1 MSARTLKTW
10 GDIKLATLQKL
21 FSSNGTQIVA
31 DSSTSEYINA
41 MPQACMEALQ
51 MLATVGKFII
61 KEYDIQVEQYQNL
74 LNTGYSQ
81 YRLCDESIEFTAKN
95 VGTWYFEILGEAD
108 LTFIVDG
115 TVQPTTHIVSDLNS
129 FSTFKATGSPL
140 IGELTMRITASTPV
154 MIKNVCMLHEHFNPD
169 DDGAYIPSY
178 GEYLYFRLPEL
189 IEDYYQLAEDDIYY
203 VNPSNEPSYIAANNI
218 YQEANNTLVIP
229 RSKPG
234 TYRVY
239 YKAYPEQIDLT
250 TADDY
255 ELPLDPEVATLLPL
269 YMASQLYKDDDNAIA
284 TVYRNEFEV
293 AFERLQ
299 NGSNIPRKEEFVS
312 TSGW

>member
-51 MLATVGKFII
+51 MLATVGKFMI

-81 YRLCDESIEFTAKN
+81 YRLCDESMEFTAKN
-95 VGTWYFEILGEAD
+95 VGTYYFEILGAVD
-108 LTFIVDG
+108 FTLIVDG
-115 TVQPTTHIVSDLNS
+115 VANPTETIT
-129 FSTFKATGSPL
+129 STDGKFTAFKATTSGPAADELTLRFDAGSPV
-140 IGELTMRITASTPV
+140 I
-154 MIKNVCMLHEHFNPD
+154 IKNVCMTHEYFNTEEN
-169 DDGAYIPSY
+169 IPQY

-203 VNPSNEPSYIAANNI
+203 INPSNEPSYIAANNI
-218 YQEANNTLVIP
+218 YQEANNTIVL
-229 RSKPG
+229 RRDKPG
-234 TYRVY
+234 TYRIY
-239 YKAYPEQIDLT
+239 YKAYPEQIDLST
-250 TADDY
+250 QDDY

>member
-21 FSSNGTQIVA
+21 FSSNGTQIIS

-41 MPQACMEALQ
+41 MPQTCMEALQ

-61 KEYDIQVEQYQNL
+61 KEFEIQNEVYENRL
-74 LNTGYSQ
+74 STGFSQ
-81 YRLCDESIEFTAKN
+81 FRLCEESMTFTAKN
-95 VGTWYFEILGEAD
+95 VGSYYLDVLGAVTIERYENGILVSTEN
-108 LTFIVDG
+108 VD
-115 TVQPTTHIVSDLNS
+115 TTS
-129 FSTFKATGSPL
+129 FTAIRDTLPSVVD
-140 IGELTMRITASTPV
+140 ELTLVITAGVPAI
-154 MIKNVCMLHEHFNPD
+154 IKNVCMYREHFADAEHVPQ
-169 DDGAYIPSY
+169 Y
-178 GEYLYFRLPEL
+178 GEYLYFCLPEL

-203 VNPSNEPSYIAANNI
+203 INPANQPTYLAANNL
-218 YQEANNTLVIP
+218 YQEANNTLVLK
-229 RSKPG
+229 RSQPG

-239 YKAYPEQIDLT
+239 YKAYPDQITLDT
-250 TADDY
+250 PDDY

-269 YMASQLYKDDDNAIA
+269 YMASQLYKDDDNSIA

-312 TSGW
+312 NTGWV

>member
-41 MPQACMEALQ
+41 MPQTCMEALQ
-51 MLATVGKFII
+51 MLATVGKFIV
-61 KEYDIQVEQYQNL
+61 KEFDYQNEAFTNL
-74 LNTGYSQ
+74 LATGFSQ
-81 YRLCDESIEFTAKN
+81 YRLYDE
-95 VGTWYFEILGEAD
+95 V
-108 LTFIVDG
+108 
-115 TVQPTTHIVSDLNS
+115 
-129 FSTFKATGSPL
+129 
-140 IGELTMRITASTPV
+140 LTMKAQNAGSFYFDALGAFDVEVYFDGVLDRTLNVNTNAFEGVSGTFASQGEIELRFIGPDDHSV
-154 MIKNVCMLHEHFNPD
+154 MVKNIAIYHERFPD
-169 DDGAYIPSY
+169 DDTVSPY
-178 GEYLYFRLPEL
+178 GEYVYLHLPDM

-203 VNPSNEPSYIAANNI
+203 INPSNEPTYIAATKI
-218 YQEANNTLVIP
+218 YQEANNTLVL
-229 RSKPG
+229 RRDQPG

-312 TSGW
+312 STGW

>member
-51 MLATVGKFII
+51 MLATVGKFIV
-61 KEYDIQVEQYQNL
+61 KEFDYQNEAFTNL
-74 LNTGYSQ
+74 LATGFSQ
-81 YRLCDESIEFTAKN
+81 YRLYDE
-95 VGTWYFEILGEAD
+95 V
-108 LTFIVDG
+108 
-115 TVQPTTHIVSDLNS
+115 
-129 FSTFKATGSPL
+129 
-140 IGELTMRITASTPV
+140 LTMKAQNAGSFYFDALGLFDVEVYFDGVLDRTLNVNTNAFEGVSGTFATQGEIELRFIGPDNHPV
-154 MIKNVCMLHEHFNPD
+154 MVKNIAIYHERFPD
-169 DDGAYIPSY
+169 DDHVFPY
-178 GEYLYFRLPEL
+178 GEYVYLHLPDL

-203 VNPSNEPSYIAANNI
+203 INPSNEPSYIAATKI
-218 YQEANNTLVIP
+218 YQEANNTLVL
-229 RSKPG
+229 RRDQPG

-239 YKAYPEQIDLT
+239 YKAYPEQIDLST
-250 TADDY
+250 QDDY

>member
-61 KEYDIQVEQYQNL
+61 KEYDIQLEKYDNL

-81 YRLCDESIEFTAKN
+81 YRLFDETMSFTANN
-95 VGTWYFEILGEAD
+95 VGSFCFDVLGEVTLELYD
-108 LTFIVDG
+108 DG
-115 TVQPTTHIVSDLNS
+115 NLISTHTVGEEGKFTTIRASGGGFAN
-129 FSTFKATGSPL
+129 
-140 IGELTMRITASTPV
+140 ELTISIIATTPAV
-154 MIKNVCMLHEHFNPD
+154 IKNVCMYHEIFAD
-169 DDGAYIPSY
+169 DDHVPQY

-218 YQEANNTLVIP
+218 YQEANNTIVLQ
-229 RSKPG
+229 RNKPG
-234 TYRVY
+234 TYRIY
-239 YKAYPEQIDLT
+239 YKAYPEQIDLST
-250 TADDY
+250 QDDY

-312 TSGW
+312 STGW

>member
-41 MPQACMEALQ
+41 MPQTCMEALQ
-51 MLATVGKFII
+51 MLATVGKFIV
-61 KEYDIQVEQYQNL
+61 KEFDYQNEAFTNL
-74 LNTGYSQ
+74 LATGFSQ
-81 YRLCDESIEFTAKN
+81 YRLYDE
-95 VGTWYFEILGEAD
+95 V
-108 LTFIVDG
+108 
-115 TVQPTTHIVSDLNS
+115 
-129 FSTFKATGSPL
+129 
-140 IGELTMRITASTPV
+140 LTMKAQNAGSFYFDALGAFDVEVYFDGVLDRTLNVNTNAFEGVSGTFASQGEIELRFIGPDDHSV
-154 MIKNVCMLHEHFNPD
+154 MVKNIAIYHERFPD
-169 DDGAYIPSY
+169 DDHVSPY
-178 GEYLYFRLPEL
+178 GEYVYLHLPDL

-203 VNPSNEPSYIAANNI
+203 INPSNEPTYIAATKI
-218 YQEANNTLVIP
+218 YQEANNTLVL
-229 RSKPG
+229 RRDQPG

-250 TADDY
+250 TADEY

-312 TSGW
+312 STGW

>member
-41 MPQACMEALQ
+41 MPQTCMEALQ
-51 MLATVGKFII
+51 MLATVGKFIV
-61 KEYDIQVEQYQNL
+61 KEFDYQNEAFTNL
-74 LNTGYSQ
+74 LATGFSQ
-81 YRLCDESIEFTAKN
+81 YRLYDE
-95 VGTWYFEILGEAD
+95 V
-108 LTFIVDG
+108 
-115 TVQPTTHIVSDLNS
+115 
-129 FSTFKATGSPL
+129 
-140 IGELTMRITASTPV
+140 LTMKAKDAGSFYFDALGQFDVEVYFDGVLDRTLNVNTNAFEGVSGTFASQGEIELRFIGPDDHSV
-154 MIKNVCMLHEHFNPD
+154 MVKNIAIYHERFPD
-169 DDGAYIPSY
+169 DDHVFHY
-178 GEYLYFRLPEL
+178 GEYVYLHLPDL

-203 VNPSNEPSYIAANNI
+203 INPSNEPSYIAATKI
-218 YQEANNTLVIP
+218 YQEANNTLVL
-229 RSKPG
+229 RRDQPG

-312 TSGW
+312 STGW

>member
-61 KEYDIQVEQYQNL
+61 KEYDIQLEKYENL

-81 YRLCDESIEFTAKN
+81 YRLFDETMSFTAKN
-95 VGTWYFEILGEAD
+95 VGSFCFDVLGEVT
-108 LTFIVDG
+108 LEIYEDG
-115 TVQPTTHIVSDLNS
+115 NLVGTQTVGEEGKFTTIRGNGAN
-129 FSTFKATGSPL
+129 FAN
-140 IGELTMRITASTPV
+140 ELTISIIATTPAV
-154 MIKNVCMLHEHFNPD
+154 IKNVCMYHEIFVD
-169 DDGAYIPSY
+169 DDHVPQY

-218 YQEANNTLVIP
+218 YQEANNTIVLQ
-229 RSKPG
+229 RNKPG
-234 TYRVY
+234 TYRIY
-239 YKAYPEQIDLT
+239 YKAYPEQIDLST
-250 TADDY
+250 QDDY

-312 TSGW
+312 STGW

>member
-41 MPQACMEALQ
+41 MPQTCMEALQ
-51 MLATVGKFII
+51 MLATVGKFIV
-61 KEYDIQVEQYQNL
+61 KEFDYQNEAFTNL
-74 LNTGYSQ
+74 LATGFSQ
-81 YRLCDESIEFTAKN
+81 YRLYDEVLVMKAKDAGSFYFDALGLFDVEVYFDGVLDRTLNVNTNAFEGMSGTFATQGEIE
-95 VGTWYFEILGEAD
+95 LR
-108 LTFIVDG
+108 FIGPDD
-115 TVQPTTHIVSDLNS
+115 H
-129 FSTFKATGSPL
+129 
-140 IGELTMRITASTPV
+140 PV
-154 MIKNVCMLHEHFNPD
+154 MVKNIAIYHERFAD
-169 DDGAYIPSY
+169 DDHVFPY
-178 GEYLYFRLPEL
+178 GEYVYLHLPDL

-203 VNPSNEPSYIAANNI
+203 INPSNEPTYIAATKI
-218 YQEANNTLVIP
+218 YQEANNTLVL
-229 RSKPG
+229 RRDQPG

-250 TADDY
+250 TADEY

-312 TSGW
+312 STGW